1 MRCGVRRTVR
11 PAGRGTRLARFVVRT
26 GCGETGTVFTT
37 ATSHSAKCPE
47 TTRTRTRFWPC
58 MCMYVYVCVCRG
70 VCVCVCVYRYG
81 CVGVCVCVC
90 VCGCVHVCVYICV
103 LSLFSLSI
111 IVSPILCTT
120 DNTTMCL
127 YYQYCRSTIAF
138 HADYF
143 LFRADV
149 TENPPAD
156 WSRPVRHCGL
166 AAEMPLEAFNAAR
179 RPVAG
184 TASAVAA
191 LCINGYIENTL
202 KHSGRQTHAGRRTAN
217 RTLYNQALTLLDFQP
232 DGLTTG
238 PANRTMETTK

>member
-1 MRCGVRRTVR
+1 M
-11 PAGRGTRLARFVVRT
+11 
-26 GCGETGTVFTT
+26 
-37 ATSHSAKCPE
+37 
-47 TTRTRTRFWPC
+47 C
-58 MCMYVYVCVCRG
+58 MCVYVCVCM
-70 VCVCVCVYRYG
+70 Y
-81 CVGVCVCVC
+81 
-90 VCGCVHVCVYICV
+90 VYICV

-120 DNTTMCL
+120 DNTTICL

-138 HADYF
+138 QADYF

-156 WSRPVRHCGL
+156 CPALRPPYRN
-166 AAEMPLEAFNAAR
+166 ALEAFNAAR

-202 KHSGRQTHAGRRTAN
+202 RHSGQQTHAGCRTAN
-217 RTLYNQALTLLDFQP
+217 RTLYIRALQDLFKTVKPEVILEFLKAAALYRP
-232 DGLTTG
+232 L
-238 PANRTMETTK
+238 

>member
-1 MRCGVRRTVR
+1 
-11 PAGRGTRLARFVVRT
+11 
-26 GCGETGTVFTT
+26 
-37 ATSHSAKCPE
+37 
-47 TTRTRTRFWPC
+47 
-58 MCMYVYVCVCRG
+58 MCVYVG
-70 VCVCVCVYRYG
+70 VCVCVYGYG

-202 KHSGRQTHAGRRTAN
+202 RHSGRQTHAGRRTTN
-217 RTLYNQALTLLDFQP
+217 RTLYNQALILHCKIREELIHQKRNFTKYAFNVDCLWRVLACGPFGQQP
-232 DGLTTG
+232 CEGWCRVSLGKGCLTCQRWWFTG
-238 PANRTMETTK
+238 QRSLCCLS

>member
-1 MRCGVRRTVR
+1 MSMCRC
-11 PAGRGTRLARFVVRT
+11 
-26 GCGETGTVFTT
+26 
-37 ATSHSAKCPE
+37 
-47 TTRTRTRFWPC
+47 
-58 MCMYVYVCVCRG
+58 
-70 VCVCVCVYRYG
+70 G
-81 CVGVCVCVC
+81 CVGVFVWVWVCMY
-90 VCGCVHVCVYICV
+90 VYICV

-120 DNTTMCL
+120 DNTTICL

-138 HADYF
+138 QADYF
-143 LFRADV
+143 LIRADV

-202 KHSGRQTHAGRRTAN
+202 RHSGRQTHAGRRTAN
-217 RTLYNQALTLLDFQP
+217 RTLYNQALVADTALNHHS
-232 DGLTTG
+232 LTHSPKG
-238 PANRTMETTK
+238 

>member
-1 MRCGVRRTVR
+1 
-11 PAGRGTRLARFVVRT
+11 
-26 GCGETGTVFTT
+26 
-37 ATSHSAKCPE
+37 
-47 TTRTRTRFWPC
+47 
-58 MCMYVYVCVCRG
+58 MCMGMGVCGCVCVCR
-70 VCVCVCVYRYG
+70 
-81 CVGVCVCVC
+81 
-90 VCGCVHVCVYICV
+90 CVHVCVYICV

-138 HADYF
+138 LADYF

-217 RTLYNQALTLLDFQP
+217 RTLYNQALTRKIKP
-232 DGLTTG
+232 DSTACHMHGKIPRPLYSTTNCTRLSG
-238 PANRTMETTK
+238 IKQNNPCFNEHKVACTIPVFLKQYALSIESGAN

>member
-1 MRCGVRRTVR
+1 MSMCRC
-11 PAGRGTRLARFVVRT
+11 
-26 GCGETGTVFTT
+26 
-37 ATSHSAKCPE
+37 
-47 TTRTRTRFWPC
+47 
-58 MCMYVYVCVCRG
+58 
-70 VCVCVCVYRYG
+70 G
-81 CVGVCVCVC
+81 CVGVFVSVWVCMYVC
-90 VCGCVHVCVYICV
+90 ICV

-120 DNTTMCL
+120 DNTTICL

-138 HADYF
+138 QADYF
-143 LFRADV
+143 LIRADV

-191 LCINGYIENTL
+191 LCINGYIENYEADKVPSSVPRL
-202 KHSGRQTHAGRRTAN
+202 QARAAAAYSWGGGV
-217 RTLYNQALTLLDFQP
+217 LYLL
-232 DGLTTG
+232 
-238 PANRTMETTK
+238 

>member
-1 MRCGVRRTVR
+1 
-11 PAGRGTRLARFVVRT
+11 
-26 GCGETGTVFTT
+26 
-37 ATSHSAKCPE
+37 
-47 TTRTRTRFWPC
+47 
-58 MCMYVYVCVCRG
+58 MCVYVG
-70 VCVCVCVYRYG
+70 VCVCVWVWVCG
-81 CVGVCVCVC
+81 CVCVCVC
-90 VCGCVHVCVYICV
+90 VCGCVHVCVYRPICV

-217 RTLYNQALTLLDFQP
+217 RTLYNQAFRPIDLSMRVL
-232 DGLTTG
+232 GLYIYLCG
-238 PANRTMETTK
+238 Y